1 MGVYNGGPIG
11 EPLQT
16 SIQIGREY
24 FILLVL
30 NAKYC
35 YFNQ

>member
-1 MGVYNGGPIG
+1 MGVYNGESIG

-24 FILLVL
+24 LILLV
-30 NAKYC
+30 K
-35 YFNQ
+35 